1 MKNLHTAKRVL
12 SALLCTA
19 MLMNPVLTTANA
31 SERPTY
37 PPRTPEITEESL
49 KDKIPAY
56 FWIGKQSG
64 TAINE
69 ETGEQFNTYESY
81 SGFKANVH
89 VSVTE
94 IVDGDVV
101 QVEDIDLGDY
111 DTGSEET
118 LIVGLPETL
127 REKYG
132 DSKYNVTVFVKPLNL
147 PDDLV
152 MADENYSSP
161 LPEFPFAYN
170 GEDKLEGE
178 VHLRNKVV
186 HTQAGVIHV
195 KAPDKTVYK
204 IGEEIDVTGGQTS
217 GNGDVKDGSLTVLNW
232 DNFGTALTAD
242 ELDLSEFDNTK
253 AGEYL
258 IKLKPKRFDNTIC
271 DEPEDKVVYD
281 SFYVTVVDDGTAIP
295 KDEKPAEKDE
305 LKKGEQFKL
314 SFNKLLSTGYD
325 EEGNTTIDSI
335 ELKGMKFKLSCDVYD
350 YSNYESEK
358 VYHEDLGKFDLGEAS
373 SVTISVPEE
382 VTEKYSDTDRYTC
395 DFTVD
400 PIGLPDDMVLCDTN
414 SLKRYGSTS
423 YAFSTSYGETNF
435 DIYVREK
442 IICIYAGSINVSEPD
457 KTVYKVGEELDLT
470 GGYTSG
476 SGGVVID
483 KMTVLNWDDFGTK
496 MTAERMDISAFDNTK
511 PGTYIIKP
519 KPMTFAVF
527 DCDGVVDDIN
537 YGEFKVTV
545 VAGEPNSSASEEK
558 AAVVYGDANLDGD
571 VSLADAVTIMQFV
584 ANPDKHQMTKQ
595 QIANS
600 DVTGD
605 NDGVTAKDALV
616 IQKYKL
622 NIIDKF
628 PVSK

>member
-94 IVDGDVV
+94 IVDSDVV

-127 REKYG
+127 REKFG

-217 GNGDVKDGSLTVLNW
+217 GNGDVKDGSFTVLNS
-232 DNFGTALTAD
+232 NSLPILLPTM
-242 ELDLSEFDNTK
+242 
-253 AGEYL
+253 Y
-258 IKLKPKRFDNTIC
+258 
-271 DEPEDKVVYD
+271 KVQ
-281 SFYVTVVDDGTAIP
+281 S
-295 KDEKPAEKDE
+295 
-305 LKKGEQFKL
+305 
-314 SFNKLLSTGYD
+314 
-325 EEGNTTIDSI
+325 NTT
-335 ELKGMKFKLSCDVYD
+335 
-350 YSNYESEK
+350 K
-358 VYHEDLGKFDLGEAS
+358 V
-373 SVTISVPEE
+373 
-382 VTEKYSDTDRYTC
+382 
-395 DFTVD
+395 
-400 PIGLPDDMVLCDTN
+400 
-414 SLKRYGSTS
+414 
-423 YAFSTSYGETNF
+423 
-435 DIYVREK
+435 
-442 IICIYAGSINVSEPD
+442 
-457 KTVYKVGEELDLT
+457 
-470 GGYTSG
+470 
-476 SGGVVID
+476 
-483 KMTVLNWDDFGTK
+483 
-496 MTAERMDISAFDNTK
+496 
-511 PGTYIIKP
+511 
-519 KPMTFAVF
+519 
-527 DCDGVVDDIN
+527 
-537 YGEFKVTV
+537 
-545 VAGEPNSSASEEK
+545 
-558 AAVVYGDANLDGD
+558 
-571 VSLADAVTIMQFV
+571 
-584 ANPDKHQMTKQ
+584 
-595 QIANS
+595 
-600 DVTGD
+600 
-605 NDGVTAKDALV
+605 
-616 IQKYKL
+616 
-622 NIIDKF
+622 
-628 PVSK
+628 